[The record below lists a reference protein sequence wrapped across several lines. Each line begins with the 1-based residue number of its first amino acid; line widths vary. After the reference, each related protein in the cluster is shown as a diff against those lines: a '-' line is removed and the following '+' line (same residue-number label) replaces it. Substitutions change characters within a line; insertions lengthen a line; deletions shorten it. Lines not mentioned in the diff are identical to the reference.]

1 MSQSWVRET
10 FSPSDTHQLL
20 PRASQTGSHRSSGS
34 SLSSLVSTLVPI
46 IIVAS
51 IAFLIFLVFQKRFD
65 RVYGPRTYLSVLD
78 DDERS
83 PKQSAGF
90 LGWMKEYTQI
100 ADEYVLAHSSLDNY
114 LFLRLF
120 KILMIVCFVGCVI
133 TWPVLFPVN
142 ATGGGGQSGLDI
154 LSFSNV
160 ENPIRYFAHAFIA
173 WIFLGFV
180 MFVITRES
188 LYFAYL
194 RQAYFLSPYVTSQIS
209 AKTVLFVDVPEDYRT
224 EEYLRRSFRD
234 VHHVWLVSDPGDLED
249 LIQERDQAAN
259 KLEGAEI
266 QMITQYVKTR
276 NKKGNK
282 GVPEE
287 NRRQNGNACGIYVD
301 QKDRPT
307 HRTKPLIGKKV
318 DTIEW
323 SRGELQ
329 RLIPEVAQKQSELQR
344 NKGKITSA
352 AFIEF
357 NSVRAAQAAFQQV
370 AHQTP
375 FHMTPTEIGMKPDM
389 VIWKNLG
396 KSWWMVKA
404 MSALCTA
411 FVTFLCIFWTIP
423 VAFIGVLT
431 NINYLTDQVPF
442 LSFINNIPSVIL
454 GVVTGLLPS
463 LLLSVL
469 MTLVPIICAMLAK
482 LFEPTQGAV
491 QLKTQ
496 SWYFAFE
503 VIQVFLITTFSSGAA
518 SVATQVLSNPTS
530 APTLLAKNLP
540 KASNFYISYFVLFGL
555 MTAAMQLLNIV
566 PFLMTLVL
574 GRILDKTPRKMYNR
588 YVSLTG
594 IGWGSYYPKY
604 TNLGVI
610 ALAYSCIAPLVLGFA
625 TVGFA
630 LLYLAFRYNVLFT
643 LGTQIDTKGRAYARA
658 LQQLTVGIYL
668 AEFCLIG
675 LFAIGSSGSGVSAGP
690 LVLMIIFAIGTV
702 LWHIQLRS
710 AMSRHLTSLPSD
722 LLAEEH
728 CDNNDEEKNFP
739 TGQSRHTDARKVD
752 SGTSSG
758 DEYQVPASADPPA
771 PPTGFMGKLKEFLLP
786 NRHAS
791 AAVISKYILSPHL
804 ANPVRPYTQQELEA
818 AYLHPALS
826 AETPIIWL
834 ARDEYGLSQQEV
846 LGCRR
851 AVGEGLEVSDEDAW
865 VDEKGNVNWNERELR
880 KAPIFEEDVRY

>member
-1 MSQSWVRET
+1 MSQSWVMET

-20 PRASQTGSHRSSGS
+20 PRASQTGSHRQQGS
-34 SLSSLVSTLVPI
+34 SLSSLLSTLIPI

-51 IAFLIFLVFQKRFD
+51 IAFLVFLVFQKRFD

-120 KILMIVCFVGCVI
+120 KILMIVCFVGCLI

-154 LSFSNV
+154 ISFSNV
-160 ENPIRYFAHAFIA
+160 ENPIRYYAHALIA

-180 MFVITRES
+180 MFVISRES

-224 EEYLRRSFRD
+224 EEHLRRSFRD
-234 VHHVWLVSDPGDLED
+234 VHYVWLVNDPEDLED

-276 NKKGNK
+276 NKKGKK

-287 NRRQNGNACGIYVD
+287 NRPQNGNAGGVYVD
-301 QKDRPT
+301 PKDRPT

-323 SRGELQ
+323 SREELQ
-329 RLIPEVAQKQSELQR
+329 RLIPEVAQKQSEQR
-344 NKGKITSA
+344 RKKGKMTSA

-375 FHMTPTEIGMKPDM
+375 FDLTPTEIGMKPDM

-431 NINYLTDQVPF
+431 NVNYLTDQLPF

-454 GVVTGLLPS
+454 GLVTGLLPT

-496 SWYFAFE
+496 SWYFAFQ

-518 SVATQVLSNPTS
+518 SVATQVFSNPTS

-540 KASNFYISYFVLFGL
+540 KASNFYI
-555 MTAAMQLLNIV
+555 
-566 PFLMTLVL
+566 
-574 GRILDKTPRKMYNR
+574 
-588 YVSLTG
+588 
-594 IGWGSYYPKY
+594 

-675 LFAIGSSGSGVSAGP
+675 LFAIGSSGSGSSVGP
-690 LVLMIIFAIGTV
+690 LVLMIIFAVGTV
-702 LWHIQLRS
+702 IWHMQLRS

-728 CDNNDEEKNFP
+728 CSNNDEEKGYP
-739 TGQSRHTDARKVD
+739 AGQSHTDARKVD

-758 DEYQVPASADPPA
+758 DEYQVPASANPPA
-771 PPTGFMGKLKEFLLP
+771 PPTGFMGKIKGFLLP

-791 AAVISKYILSPHL
+791 AAAISKYILSPHL
-804 ANPVRPYTQQELEA
+804 ANPVRPYTQQEREA

-846 LGCRR
+846 QGCRR